1 MNRRLLLVFSVIFIS
16 IFMVTA
22 WIPSYINAESI
33 NLRYA
38 NFTPAPTFPCIQMER
53 WKKEVEKRTG
63 GEVAIQT
70 FPGGTLLGAKDMM
83 DGVLDGQADIGCLCM
98 VYQPGHFFITNATS
112 LPLGI
117 PNARA
122 GSLALWEFYQKYKP
136 KSFSEVK
143 VLTMFTTAPANIMS
157 RVPVRNLSD
166 IKGLA
171 LGAPGGASQILNAW
185 GANQIDIFMSETPET
200 LQNSV
205 LQGLFS
211 SLEVMKDLTY
221 AEYFHYVTQ
230 TDAIIYPFAVVMNMD
245 TWNSLPVNVQKV
257 IVDLGTEQSEWT
269 GRYLDYRVKSSI
281 EWSQKTYQ
289 VEFVQF
295 SQEEKAKWDVKL
307 STITEKWIKE
317 ATSKG
322 YPAEAILED
331 IKALIRKHSM

>member
-1 MNRRLLLVFSVIFIS
+1 
-16 IFMVTA
+16 
-22 WIPSYINAESI
+22 
-33 NLRYA
+33 
-38 NFTPAPTFPCIQMER
+38 
-53 WKKEVEKRTG
+53 
-63 GEVAIQT
+63 
-70 FPGGTLLGAKDMM
+70 
-83 DGVLDGQADIGCLCM
+83 
-98 VYQPGHFFITNATS
+98 
-112 LPLGI
+112 
-117 PNARA
+117 
-122 GSLALWEFYQKYKP
+122 
-136 KSFSEVK
+136 
-143 VLTMFTTAPANIMS
+143 MFTTAPANIMS

-171 LGAPGGASQILNAW
+171 LGAPGGASQLLNAW

-221 AEYFHYVTQ
+221 AEYFHYVTK

-257 IVDLGTEQSEWT
+257 IEDLGTEQSEWT

-295 SQEEKAKWDVKL
+295 SQEKKAKWDVKL

-331 IKALIRKHSM
+331 IKALIRKHSLNCAWLKRKAQRASHRKKANAMRFALCTIPFVFGYRPEKKNVKIKISLDLVK